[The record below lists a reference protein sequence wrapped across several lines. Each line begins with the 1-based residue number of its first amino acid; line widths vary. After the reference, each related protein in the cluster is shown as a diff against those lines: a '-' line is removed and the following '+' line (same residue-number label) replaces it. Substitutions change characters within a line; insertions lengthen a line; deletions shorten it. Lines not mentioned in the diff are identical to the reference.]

1 LLSLLLLLVLL
12 GVDIP
17 TSSIHHCYT
26 GKSLPADIIIMSA
39 FAFPNPFARSKEPS
53 KESDTN
59 GSNSSTSLNK
69 DSNSSGNGKHRPRPL
84 KTVMAALTV
93 PFDHVHL
100 PTFGKLRARKLR
112 AEEKHKLEKMNGK
125 HVKINTILHGTMDP
139 DGAVQDVF
147 YDAVEFGD
155 GDHGDEFK
163 LDFRRESVV
172 LHNILANVINSDEI
186 EAVLE
191 EPEDRLIREQSERDL
206 AAGEDGVNA
215 PLPPHPK
222 PPKELPLRFL
232 LAGKGNVEE
241 GLKRYE
247 ATLEWR
253 KEEKIDYILREPSPN
268 FALIKQHYPHYYHGR
283 GRAGECC
290 YYEQPPKT
298 NLKALKEGGVT
309 IDALLHHYAMV
320 TEFQWQMLER
330 DDLARSITIID
341 LEGIRFMDFA
351 GEVIDFVKR
360 ASAFTGQHYPERA
373 GLVFVINVP
382 GWFKVIWSVVKPMV
396 DDVTLQKIYILR
408 GKEEVRD
415 TMEEWIAP
423 ENIPIEYG
431 GTSTPLGTSPEEK
444 LMADLMDHNNAL
456 ARGEKVC
463 TGSKGS
469 PPCRFCS
476 WVPARSY

>member
-1 LLSLLLLLVLL
+1 
-12 GVDIP
+12 
-17 TSSIHHCYT
+17 
-26 GKSLPADIIIMSA
+26 MSA
-39 FAFPNPFARSKEPS
+39 FGFPNPFARCKEGG
-53 KESDTN
+53 DTN
-59 GSNSSTSLNK
+59 SNSSNNSSLNNR
-69 DSNSSGNGKHRPRPL
+69 DSNTSKSNSKSNSNSNAKHRPRPL

-100 PTFGKLRARKLR
+100 PTFGLLRARKLR
-112 AEEKHKLEKMNGK
+112 AEEKHRQEKSLHMNGK
-125 HVKINTILHGTMDP
+125 HVKINTILRGTMDP
-139 DGAVQDVF
+139 EGAVADLF

-172 LHNILANVINSDEI
+172 LHNILANVIISEEDEV
-186 EAVLE
+186 EAIHE

-206 AAGEDGVNA
+206 AAGIEVIA
-215 PLPPHPK
+215 PLPLNPK

-232 LAGKGNVEE
+232 LAGKGNVDE

-247 ATLEWR
+247 ATLQWR
-253 KEEKIDYILREPSPN
+253 KENKIDDILREPSPN
-268 FALIKQHYPHYYHGR
+268 FALIKEHYPHYYHGR

-298 NLKALKEGGVT
+298 NLKALKQGGVT
-309 IDALLHHYAMV
+309 IDKLLHHYAMV
-320 TEFQWQMLER
+320 TEFQWQYLER

-382 GWFKVIWSVVKPMV
+382 GWFKVIWNVVKPMV

-408 GKEEVRD
+408 GKEEVRQK
-415 TMEEWIAP
+415 MEEWIAP

-431 GTSTPLGTSPEEK
+431 GTSTSLGTSSEEK
-444 LMADLMDHNNAL
+444 LMADLMEHNNAL

-469 PPCRFCS
+469 PACRFCS

>member
-1 LLSLLLLLVLL
+1 
-12 GVDIP
+12 
-17 TSSIHHCYT
+17 
-26 GKSLPADIIIMSA
+26 MSA
-39 FAFPNPFARSKEPS
+39 FGFPNPFARCKEA
-53 KESDTN
+53 DTN
-59 GSNSSTSLNK
+59 SNSSSNSSNK
-69 DSNSSGNGKHRPRPL
+69 DSNSNAKHSNNNSNSNGNAKHRPRPL

-100 PTFGKLRARKLR
+100 PTFGLLRARKLR
-112 AEEKHKLEKMNGK
+112 AEEKHRQEKSLHMNGK

-139 DGAVQDVF
+139 EGAVRDVF

-172 LHNILANVINSDEI
+172 LHNILITSEEEEVET
-186 EAVLE
+186 VHE
-191 EPEDRLIREQSERDL
+191 EPEERLIREQSERDL
-206 AAGEDGVNA
+206 AAGIEVIA
-215 PLPPHPK
+215 PLPLHPK

-247 ATLEWR
+247 ATLQWR
-253 KEEKIDYILREPSPN
+253 KENKIDYILREPSPN
-268 FALIKQHYPHYYHGR
+268 FDLIKQHYPHYYHGR

-298 NLKALKEGGVT
+298 NLKALKQGGVT

-320 TEFQWQMLER
+320 TEFQWQYLER

-382 GWFKVIWSVVKPMV
+382 GWFKVIWNVVKPMV

-408 GKEEVRD
+408 GKEEVREK
-415 TMEEWIAP
+415 MEEWIAP

>member
-1 LLSLLLLLVLL
+1 
-12 GVDIP
+12 
-17 TSSIHHCYT
+17 
-26 GKSLPADIIIMSA
+26 MSA
-39 FAFPNPFARSKEPS
+39 FGFPNPFAARPKEG
-53 KESDTN
+53 DANVN
-59 GSNSSTSLNK
+59 GDSHSHSNTSLN
-69 DSNSSGNGKHRPRPL
+69 SNGNNGIGNGKHRPRPL
-84 KTVMAALTV
+84 KTVMKAITV

-100 PTFGKLRARKLR
+100 PTFGVLRQRKLR
-112 AEEKHKLEKMNGK
+112 AEEKAKAEKYSSK

-139 DGAVQDVF
+139 EGAVQDVF
-147 YDAVEFGD
+147 YDAMEFGD
-155 GDHGDEFK
+155 GDNGDEFK
-163 LDFRRESVV
+163 IDFRRESVV
-172 LHNILANVINSDEI
+172 LHNIILSNVTISDDVEDLDDV
-186 EAVLE
+186 ETFLE
-191 EPEDRLIREQSERDL
+191 EPEDRLIREQSEADL
-206 AAGEDGVNA
+206 AAGRDGGNA
-215 PLPPHPK
+215 PLPTHPK

-241 GLKRYE
+241 GLKRYD
-247 ATLEWR
+247 ATLKWR

-298 NLKALKEGGVT
+298 NLKALKQGGVT

-320 TEFQWQMLER
+320 TEFQWQYLER

-382 GWFKVIWSVVKPMV
+382 GWFKVIWNVVKPMV
-396 DDVTLQKIYILR
+396 DEVTLQKIYILR

-415 TMEEWIAP
+415 KMEEWIAP

-431 GTSTPLGTSPEEK
+431 GTSTPLGTSPEEE
-444 LMADLMDHNNAL
+444 LMTDLMDHNNAM
-456 ARGEKVC
+456 ARGENVC

>member
-1 LLSLLLLLVLL
+1 LLLLLL
-12 GVDIP
+12 
-17 TSSIHHCYT
+17 S
-26 GKSLPADIIIMSA
+26 ADISLDITIMSA
-39 FAFPNPFARSKEPS
+39 FGFFRPKE
-53 KESDTN
+53 DH
-59 GSNSSTSLNK
+59 GSSSTTTALN
-69 DSNSSGNGKHRPRPL
+69 SNGGSRRPRPL

-93 PFDHVHL
+93 PFD
-100 PTFGKLRARKLR
+100 GMLRARKLK
-112 AEEKHKLEKMNGK
+112 AEEKAKLEKSIK

-139 DGAVQDVF
+139 EGHVQDVF
-147 YDAVEFGD
+147 YDALEFGD

-172 LHNILANVINSDEI
+172 LHNILANVIISDDL
-186 EAVLE
+186 EAFLE
-191 EPEDRLIREQSERDL
+191 EPEDRLIRERRESGLLEPGDEGQ
-206 AAGEDGVNA
+206 AGVNA

-232 LAGKGNVEE
+232 LAGKGDVQE
-241 GLKRYE
+241 GLRRYE
-247 ATLEWR
+247 ATLQWR

-268 FALIKQHYPHYYHGR
+268 FALIKEHYPHFYHGR
-283 GRAGECC
+283 GRGGECC

-298 NLKALKEGGVT
+298 NLKALKQGGVT

-320 TEFQWQMLER
+320 TEFQWQYLER

-382 GWFKVIWSVVKPMV
+382 GWFKVIWNVVKPMV

-408 GKEEVRD
+408 GKEEVREK
-415 TMEEWIAP
+415 MEEWIP
-423 ENIPIEYG
+423 IENIPPEYG
-431 GTSTPLGTSPEEK
+431 GTSTPLGSSPEEK
-444 LMADLMDHNNAL
+444 LMADLIDHNNAIG
-456 ARGEKVC
+456 RGEKVC